1 MGSKKLKA
9 LVLKGNQKISSADKN
24 ALVQLVKEYNDG
36 ISAATAGSIQL
47 WGNLGTPWM
56 NEVSVKSGDAPL
68 KNWGGNVAEDF
79 PAEKVAKITGMAL
92 DKFKDKKYGCFGC
105 SVQCGAI
112 LKVPQI
118 NIEETHRPEYET
130 CASIGF
136 LLLNDDLLSLIEIN
150 ELCNRGGIDTISV
163 GGTVA
168 FVMECYENGLLA
180 KDDLDG
186 LELNWGNSKAIIELV
201 KKIINRD
208 GIGDILADGS
218 KIASEKLGKG
228 GEYAITAMGQELAM
242 HSPKSY
248 KSLGMSYAFDPTP
261 GKHTT
266 GSLDMMTGGPLG
278 KPDAL
283 FVGFGLPRK
292 FKRPSEERN
301 EAFKSVSALWQATSC
316 TGLCEFAYF
325 FQKYPL
331 TELIKSITGWD
342 ITMDEIVK
350 IGMRIQTL
358 RQSFNVREGI
368 DMTKNKLPER
378 AVGVDYVADYKAYC
392 KSFGWNPDNGQPLKE
407 TLSELDLDF
416 VIKDLY

>member
-1 MGSKKLKA
+1 
-9 LVLKGNQKISSADKN
+9 
-24 ALVQLVKEYNDG
+24 
-36 ISAATAGSIQL
+36 
-47 WGNLGTPWM
+47 
-56 NEVSVKSGDAPL
+56 
-68 KNWGGNVAEDF
+68 
-79 PAEKVAKITGMAL
+79 
-92 DKFKDKKYGCFGC
+92 
-105 SVQCGAI
+105 
-112 LKVPQI
+112 
-118 NIEETHRPEYET
+118 
-130 CASIGF
+130 
-136 LLLNDDLLSLIEIN
+136 
-150 ELCNRGGIDTISV
+150 
-163 GGTVA
+163 
-168 FVMECYENGLLA
+168 
-180 KDDLDG
+180 
-186 LELNWGNSKAIIELV
+186 
-201 KKIINRD
+201 
-208 GIGDILADGS
+208 
-218 KIASEKLGKG
+218 
-228 GEYAITAMGQELAM
+228 
-242 HSPKSY
+242 
-248 KSLGMSYAFDPTP
+248 MSYAFDPTP
-261 GKHTT
+261 GRHTS
-266 GSLDMMTGGPLG
+266 GCLDIMVGGPLM
-278 KPDAL
+278 KPDGL
-283 FVGFGLPRK
+283 FSGFSLPRR